1 MAFSLNALMFL
12 SIGTF
17 AYWTKTFSILY
28 VFGDL
33 PIVLLGVSELDISSH
48 ILLPSGRVPI
58 LFERAL
64 LINYGSVYQYTHHK
78 IHNYCDF

>member
-1 MAFSLNALMFL
+1 MASHSMRSCFSLYYSAVSVLD
-12 SIGTF
+12 
-17 AYWTKTFSILY
+17 SILY